1 MSTYNSATYFGEVLI
16 DPLGFREYDVRWVI
30 EPIGDGKDVQINY
43 RGMQQLGYWLGR
55 FLQEAEMGNHD
66 RIVVG
71 HDFRKYSENVKNAL
85 TVGLLASGINVTD
98 IGLTLSPGTYFAQ
111 YAYSIPACA
120 MVTASHN
127 PNGWTGVKIGHD
139 YSKTLQPQHITA
151 FKAFIQKLVESEGHV
166 VSTPGQ
172 GGSYTQVGDANA
184 QYIADLVEAW
194 KPRLDN
200 AGDVKVALETGNG
213 TAGLIMMPL
222 LEQLGFDV
230 VPGHVKPDWDFPN
243 FNPNPESITFL
254 KAVRKLVTENN
265 ADIGVCLDGDGDRI
279 GLVDDRGRLVFS
291 DRAGL
296 LISRQIEEN
305 RKAQGLDPARFVV
318 DVKSTSLYEQVLDSP
333 VVWEKTGHSYIKAAV
348 AREQAAGGF
357 ERSGH
362 FFLNKPFGRGYD
374 DGCVAALMLLWI
386 TCTARKNNRKLS
398 DLLDTLPASHQS
410 PNRQPLVPEAHK
422 YEIVDEIKARIEKV
436 VEETGMF
443 AGQEV
448 AGEPMTVNGIRVNLK
463 DGSWL
468 LVRAS
473 SNTPNLV
480 IIAESFDA
488 DGALLVR
495 MDGELRELIKD
506 IDGIGEFDSLKSDL

>member
-1 MSTYNSATYFGEVLI
+1 VSNYNSADYFSSVLI
-16 DPLGFREYDVRWVI
+16 DPLGFREYDVRWII
-30 EPIGDGKDVQINY
+30 EPVGDKDAQINY

-55 FLQEAEMGNHD
+55 FLQQDEIGGHEQ
-66 RIVVG
+66 IVVG

-98 IGLTLSPGTYFAQ
+98 IGLTVSPGTYFAQ
-111 YAYSIPACA
+111 YAYKIPACA

-127 PNGWTGVKIGHD
+127 PNGWTGVKIGYG
-139 YSKTLQPQHITA
+139 YSKTLQPQHINA
-151 FKAFIQKLVESEGHV
+151 FKDYIKELVATEGEV
-166 VSTPGQ
+166 VRTPEK
-172 GGSYTQVGDANA
+172 GGSYAQVTDANER
-184 QYIADLVEAW
+184 YIADLVETW

-200 AGDVKVALETGNG
+200 AGDIKVAVETGNG
-213 TAGLIMMPL
+213 TAGLFMMPL
-222 LEQLGFDV
+222 LEKLGFNI
-230 VPGHVKPDWDFPN
+230 VPGHVEPDWDFPH
-243 FNPNPESITFL
+243 FNPNPENVTFL
-254 KAVRKLVTENN
+254 KAVRTLVTEND
-265 ADIGVCLDGDGDRI
+265 ADIGLCLDGDGDRI

-296 LISRQIEEN
+296 LISRQIEED
-305 RKAQGLDPARFVV
+305 RKAQGLEGTRFVV
-318 DVKSTSLYEQVLDSP
+318 DVKSTSLYEQVLESP

-362 FFLNKPFGRGYD
+362 FFLNAPFGRGYD
-374 DGCVAALMLLWI
+374 DGCVAAMMLLWI
-386 TCTARKNNRKLS
+386 TCEARKSGRKIS
-398 DLLDTLPASHQS
+398 DILDTLPPSHQS
-410 PNRQPLVPEAHK
+410 PNRQPLVPEARK
-422 YEIVDEIKARIEKV
+422 YEIVDEIQARIEKV
-436 VEETGMF
+436 VRETGEF

-448 AGEPMTVNGIRVNLK
+448 AGEPMTVNGIRVNMK

-488 DGALLVR
+488 DGALLER
-495 MDGELRELIKD
+495 MDRELRELIKD

>member
-1 MSTYNSATYFGEVLI
+1 MSHFNSAEYFEDVLI

-30 EPIGDGKDVQINY
+30 EPIGEDGEVQINY

-55 FLQEAEMGNHD
+55 FLQEEQMGSHE

-71 HDFRKYSENVKNAL
+71 YDFRKYSENVKNSL

-98 IGLTLSPGTYFAQ
+98 VGLTLSPGTYFAQ

-127 PNGWTGVKIGHD
+127 PNGWTGVKIGFD
-139 YSKTLQPQHITA
+139 YSKTLQPQHINA
-151 FKAFIQKLVESEGHV
+151 FKAFIAQLVESEGYTLR
-166 VSTPGQ
+166 TPEQ
-172 GGSYTQVGDANA
+172 GGAYVRTDDANA
-184 QYIADLVEAW
+184 RYIADLVEAW
-194 KPRLDN
+194 QPRLDN
-200 AGDVKVALETGNG
+200 PGEVRVALETGNG
-213 TAGLIMMPL
+213 TAGMIMMPL
-222 LEQLGFDV
+222 LEQLGFNV
-230 VPGHVKPDWDFPN
+230 VPGHVELDWNFPN

-254 KAVRKLVTENN
+254 RAVQKLVTENE
-265 ADIGVCLDGDGDRI
+265 ADIGLCLDGDGDRI

-296 LISRQIEEN
+296 LICRQIEN
-305 RKAQGLDPARFVV
+305 DRKEQGLEPARFVV
-318 DVKSTSLYEQVLDSP
+318 DVKSTSLFEKVLDSP

-362 FFLNKPFGRGYD
+362 FFLNAPYGRGYD
-374 DGCVAALMLLWI
+374 DGCIAALMLLWI
-386 TCTARKNNRKLS
+386 TCTARKSGQKLS
-398 DLLDTLPASHQS
+398 DQLDTLPPSHQS
-410 PNRQPLVPEAHK
+410 PNRQPLVPEARK
-422 YEIVDEIKARIEKV
+422 YEIVEEIQARVEKV
-436 VEETGMF
+436 IAETGMF
-443 AGQEV
+443 AGQEL
-448 AGEPMTVNGIRVNLK
+448 AGAPMTVNGIRVNLK

-480 IIAESFDA
+480 IIAESFDT
-488 DGALLVR
+488 DGALLLR
-495 MDGELRELIKD
+495 MDQTLRELIKD
-506 IDGIGEFDSLKSDL
+506 IEGIGEFDSLKSDL